1 MQHLGTIHVT
11 RDGAI
16 TYTKLPTVTVG
27 PTLPTVASHGPAPAH
42 TGVLPAGV
50 PGHCNDSGAH
60 QKRSVTTCR
69 YVPVARIDR
78 PRQMAGRPARPV
90 AGTSTGGAP
99 VVRSRTPRPHGN
111 KPIPAAVG
119 KVVVLAGKE
128 TSKAFAGGLALAVV
142 LYLALWWAI
151 PADAFWR

>member
-1 MQHLGTIHVT
+1 MEYIGEIHVA

-16 TYTKLPTVTVG
+16 THTP
-27 PTLPTVASHGPAPAH
+27 LPTVAAGLTFPAAASPGPASASAASPSV
-42 TGVLPAGV
+42 T
-50 PGHCNDSGAH
+50 PGPCNDSGAH